1 MYPKIR
7 TKNIGLIVINVI
19 TRLILRRVIS
29 FVENGVHIVVFRQAH
44 YAQKRT
50 TVIFALKY
58 HSRRIQKQNIG
69 ARQKTA
75 M

>member
-1 MYPKIR
+1 
-7 TKNIGLIVINVI
+7 
-19 TRLILRRVIS
+19 
-29 FVENGVHIVVFRQAH
+29 VELGVHIVVFRQAN

-50 TVIFALKY
+50 TVMLALKD